1 MIGPPEVIYTS
12 RRSTMATLPQE
23 RDWDLMPLAP
33 RDLEV
38 ALELLEREPLGNVYF
53 ISRLR
58 DEGTGPKGQTLLI
71 RCDDVP
77 VALASLSTN
86 VVLAGNDAV
95 SLSLREEAM
104 VRLGDRI
111 LARMTPVRAIISDA
125 RLVDPLWRR
134 IQGHISPPTVIRLSQ
149 PVYAMHAGP
158 TALPELTTLRYST
171 ERDLQALV
179 PACAAMHIEEV
190 GINPLERDAVGY
202 RQRVREL
209 IDRKR
214 SLVMTRGARIVF
226 KCEYSAVTDKA
237 VQIMGVWTASPERRR
252 GFARQGMA
260 EVCGHILRQ
269 GKAITL
275 FVNDFNTPAVR
286 LYESLGFR
294 QIGTNRALI
303 W

>member
-1 MIGPPEVIYTS
+1 
-12 RRSTMATLPQE
+12 MATLPQE
-23 RDWDLMPLAP
+23 RDWALTPLAP
-33 RDLEV
+33 RDV
-38 ALELLEREPLGNVYF
+38 GIALEFLQGDPLVNVYL

-58 DEGTGPKGQTLLI
+58 DEGTGPTGQTILI
-71 RCDDVP
+71 RCDGIP

-86 VVLAGNDAV
+86 VVLAGNEQT

-104 VRLGDRI
+104 ARLGDRI

-134 IQGHISPPTVIRLSQ
+134 IECHLAPPTVIRLGQ
-149 PVYAMHAGP
+149 PVYAIPPGP
-158 TALPELTTLRYST
+158 TDFPDLITLRYST
-171 ERDLQALV
+171 ERDLHALV
-179 PACAAMHIEEV
+179 PACAAMHLEEV

-209 IDRKR
+209 IERKR
-214 SLVMTRGARIVF
+214 SLVVTDRGRILF
-226 KCEYSAVTDKA
+226 KCEFSAITDEA
-237 VQIMGVWTASPERRR
+237 VQIMGVWTAPSERRR
-252 GFARQGMA
+252 GLARRGMT

-269 GKAITL
+269 GKAVTL
-275 FVNDFNTPAVR
+275 FVNDFNIPAVR
-286 LYESLGFR
+286 LYESLGFH